1 MTIRSKRPWAVLALV
16 LSATLLAGCAPDAG
30 AGGGST
36 TAADTFEPGLRGD
49 QGDGGAPVAGGTLSF
64 ASYAPV
70 SSLDPV
76 RTQPSGATGGTEM
89 AAIYDLLVRYD
100 AATGRYEPQLAR
112 SLEPNADGTS
122 WTLTLRDGLT
132 FSDGTPVNAA
142 AVIASIDRYNAKRGA
157 NNEIWSR
164 NVAAVESPNPST
176 VVFTLAQAWSEFPA
190 LLAFGHG
197 MIVAPTADRG
207 DQFVPIGAGPFEVEK
222 FAAQDELVLTPRSD
236 YWGGAPHLSKLKFV
250 SVQGEQPKLDTL
262 ASGGIQMAYLRNA
275 ETVLAAKDRFPGYA
289 DFISMAMIG
298 QINHRPGHPGAD
310 VRVRQAMAYAI
321 DPATIDQRA
330 RGGQGMPGAELFQ
343 SWSRW
348 HNDVAPLPPDQAK
361 ARELLEAAKADGYD
375 GVVRYVGVQDP
386 NGEATGLAV
395 QSMLQA
401 VGFDVQLN
409 FVHSPTDMVKRL
421 YVDHDYDVALG
432 GTGLLHAAPFLR
444 LYSTLYS
451 TSTNNSAG
459 VRSPAVDASLDAVM
473 AADSD
478 DAKRAAL
485 ANVQQ
490 VFDDEVPILVWG
502 AGANF
507 VPWQDNVFGVKP
519 SLDSIMLL
527 DKVWIAP

>member
-1 MTIRSKRPWAVLALV
+1 MTRSNRPWAVLTLV
-16 LSATLLAGCAPDAG
+16 VSAALLAGCASSAG
-30 AGGGST
+30 ASGET
-36 TAADTFEPGLRGD
+36 TAAADTFMPGIRGD
-49 QGDGGAPVAGGTLSF
+49 QGDGGAPVDGGTLSF

-76 RTQPSGATGGTEM
+76 RTQPSGSTGGTEM

-100 AATGRYEPQLAR
+100 SEAGRYEPQLAR
-112 SLEPNADGTS
+112 SLEPGDGGKT

-132 FSDGTPVNAA
+132 FSDGTPLDAS
-142 AVIASIDRYNAKRGA
+142 AVIGSIDRYNAKRGA

-164 NVAAVESPNPST
+164 NVAAVASPNPST
-176 VVFTLAQAWSEFPA
+176 VIFTLSQAWSEFPA

-207 DQFVPIGAGPFEVEK
+207 GQFVPTGAGPFQVER
-222 FAAQDELVLTPRSD
+222 FAPQEELVLTPRSD
-236 YWGGAPHLSKLKFV
+236 YWGGAPHLGKLKFV

-298 QINHRPGHPGAD
+298 QINHRSGHPGAD
-310 VRVRQAMAYAI
+310 VRVRQAMASAI

-330 RGGQGMPGAELFQ
+330 RAGQGMPGAELFQ
-343 SWSRW
+343 SWSNW
-348 HNDVAPLPPDQAK
+348 NNDVAPLPPDQAK
-361 ARELLEAAKADGYD
+361 ARELLDAAKKDGYD

-386 NGEATGLAV
+386 NGEAAGLAV

-401 VGFDVQLN
+401 VGFDVRLD

-421 YVDHDYDVALG
+421 YVDHDYDLAFG
-432 GTGLLHAAPFLR
+432 GTGLLDAAPFLR

-459 VRSPAVDASLDAVM
+459 VQSPVIDASLDAVM
-473 AADSD
+473 TADSD
-478 DAKRAAL
+478 DSKRAAL

-490 VFDDEVPILVWG
+490 VFNDEVPILVWG
-502 AGANF
+502 AGANY

-527 DKVWIAP
+527 DKVWIEQ